1 LVLGWKRTAI
11 IRGGPDDFHL
21 MVLVLRNRLLGHDA
35 ASLHHLLLRHGAA
48 HRLHLSAALDKT
60 LALLHPLGH

>member
-1 LVLGWKRTAI
+1 
-11 IRGGPDDFHL
+11 